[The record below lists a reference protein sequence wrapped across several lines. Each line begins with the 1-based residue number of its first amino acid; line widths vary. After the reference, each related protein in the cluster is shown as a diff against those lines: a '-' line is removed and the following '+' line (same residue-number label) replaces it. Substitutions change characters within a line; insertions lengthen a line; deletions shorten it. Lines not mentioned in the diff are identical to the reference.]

1 MASTATQPTA
11 APQDHSSDAASDRRV
26 TASEWFASGSRRPY
40 DPIAK
45 TMLETAAGEGSA
57 QPLHVFE
64 KVVATPPVGA
74 DSRWLT
80 MLPGY
85 PDGSYGYAQVDRYL
99 GPQPAPRLYIE
110 YLGQG
115 DSDKPARYR
124 YSSMERADLVEAQ
137 WRAHGVRRTM
147 VVAFDYSSLS
157 LLELLRRQQ
166 ERDAAG
172 EAPGATIDA
181 VFIVNGGLF
190 ADCHSHPWDTT
201 PMLGTAVGRV
211 AMWFGQHVPGV
222 METTLRNAK
231 LFSSSYEVSDAE
243 LADLSDAIRR
253 RGGAAFMHRAAGFVD
268 EHRRNAERWDLAAIV
283 RELRDN
289 VAFHVA
295 GSEEDPY
302 EPRQITAAR
311 ERLGPFGVGIRMF
324 PGGHLTTS
332 EHPELLA
339 DAIREL
345 ADAHGVGRPVRPTRT
360 RRETQRHELQDSASA
375 RRSPFGD
382 REGHRPTPVRA
393 RPQREAATFRRP
405 PLGRQRSHSLHA
417 HPR

>member
-1 MASTATQPTA
+1 MTSTATRPTA
-11 APQDHSSDAASDRRV
+11 APQDRSLDATSDQRV
-26 TASEWFASGSRRPY
+26 TAREWFASGVRRPY

-45 TMLETAAGEGSA
+45 TVMETARGEGSS

-64 KVVATPPVGA
+64 KVVATPPIGA
-74 DSRWLT
+74 GTRWLT

-85 PDGSYGYAQVDRYL
+85 PEGSFGYAQVDRYL
-99 GPQPAPRLYIE
+99 GPQPGPRLYVE

-115 DSDKPARYR
+115 DSDKPTRFR
-124 YSSMERADLVEAQ
+124 YSSIERADLIQAQ
-137 WRAHGVRRTM
+137 WRAHGIRRTM
-147 VVAFDYSSLS
+147 VVSFDYSSLA

-172 EAPGATIDA
+172 EDPGATIDA

-190 ADCHSHPWDTT
+190 ADSHSHPWDTT
-201 PMLGTAVGRV
+201 PMLKTPIGRA

-222 METTLRNAK
+222 FEATLRAAK
-231 LFSSSYEVSDAE
+231 LFSTSFEVSATE

-268 EHRRNAERWDLAAIV
+268 EHRHNATRWDLAAIV
-283 RELRDN
+283 RELRDT

-295 GSEEDPY
+295 GSEEDPF
-302 EPRQITAAR
+302 EPRQIVAAR
-311 ERLGPFGVGIRMF
+311 ERLAPFGVDIQWF

-339 DAIREL
+339 HAISEL
-345 ADAHGVGRPVRPTRT
+345 ADAHGVGRPI
-360 RRETQRHELQDSASA
+360 RHT
-375 RRSPFGD
+375 
-382 REGHRPTPVRA
+382 TPA
-393 RPQREAATFRRP
+393 KP
-405 PLGRQRSHSLHA
+405 
-417 HPR
+417 

>member
-1 MASTATQPTA
+1 MASLASQPIP
-11 APQDHSSDAASDRRV
+11 APQDGASYAASDPRV
-26 TASEWFASGSRRPY
+26 TASAWFASGARRPY

-45 TMLETAAGEGSA
+45 TVLETVDVEGSSH
-57 QPLHVFE
+57 PLHVFE
-64 KVVATPPVGA
+64 KVVAAPPAGA
-74 DSRWLT
+74 DTRWLT

-99 GPQPAPRLYIE
+99 GPQPGPRLYVE

-115 DSDKPARYR
+115 DSDKPARHR
-124 YSSMERADLVEAQ
+124 YSSVERADLIQAQ
-137 WRAHGVRRTM
+137 WRAHGIRRTM
-147 VVAFDYSSLS
+147 VVSFDYSSLA

-172 EAPGATIDA
+172 EDPGATIDA

-190 ADCHSHPWDTT
+190 ADSHSHPWDTT
-201 PMLGTAVGRV
+201 PMLKTPVGRA

-222 METTLRNAK
+222 LERTLRAAK
-231 LFSSSYEVSDAE
+231 LFSPSYEVSEPE

-268 EHRRNAERWDLAAIV
+268 EHRRNATRWDLAAIV
-283 RELRDN
+283 RELGDT

-295 GSEEDPY
+295 GSEEDPF
-302 EPRQITAAR
+302 EPRQIVAAR
-311 ERLGPFGVGIRMF
+311 ERLAPLGVDIRCF
-324 PGGHLTTS
+324 PGGHLTTA

-345 ADAHGVGRPVRPTRT
+345 ADAHGVGRPVR
-360 RRETQRHELQDSASA
+360 SAADA
-375 RRSPFGD
+375 RRARDTREPHHPSPGT
-382 REGHRPTPVRA
+382 EV
-393 RPQREAATFRRP
+393 
-405 PLGRQRSHSLHA
+405 
-417 HPR
+417 

>member
-1 MASTATQPTA
+1 MASTVTQPIP
-11 APQDHSSDAASDRRV
+11 APKESAPDATSDLRV
-26 TASEWFASGSRRPY
+26 TAREWFASGARRPY
-40 DPIAK
+40 DPIAN
-45 TMLETAAGEGSA
+45 TMLETTRGEGSS

-64 KVVATPPVGA
+64 KVVAGPTVDA
-74 DSRWLT
+74 DTRWLT

-99 GPQPAPRLYIE
+99 GPQPGPRLYVE

-115 DSDKPARYR
+115 DSDKPGRYR
-124 YSSMERADLVEAQ
+124 YSSVERADLVEAQ
-137 WRAHGVRRTM
+137 WRAHGIRRTM
-147 VVAFDYSSLS
+147 VVSFDYSSLA

-172 EAPGATIDA
+172 DDPGARIDA

-201 PMLGTAVGRV
+201 PMLGTPVGRV

-222 METTLRNAK
+222 FEATLRAAK
-231 LFSSSYEVSDAE
+231 LFSSSYEVSAAE

-268 EHRRNAERWDLAAIV
+268 EHRRNATRWDLAAIA
-283 RELRDN
+283 RELRDT

-295 GSEEDPY
+295 GSEEDPF
-302 EPRQITAAR
+302 EHRQIVGAR
-311 ERLGPFGVGIRMF
+311 ERLAPLGVDIQWF

-332 EHPELLA
+332 EHPDLLA
-339 DAIREL
+339 DAIRGL
-345 ADAHGVGRPVRPTRT
+345 ARADGVGQPFRP
-360 RRETQRHELQDSASA
+360 
-375 RRSPFGD
+375 SPDATGD
-382 REGHRPTPVRA
+382 TTP
-393 RPQREAATFRRP
+393 
-405 PLGRQRSHSLHA
+405 
-417 HPR
+417 